1 MPDRDIPPAADE
13 RQPPG
18 PGVPELAGPD
28 EQALGPLDTVDAVF
42 RGLTA
47 GPRPLALNPAPARR
61 RAARPAGPP

>member
-1 MPDRDIPPAADE
+1 MPDHDIPSAADD

-18 PGVPELAGPD
+18 PGVRELAGPD

-47 GPRPLALNPAPARR
+47 GPRPPAI
-61 RAARPAGPP
+61 RAGFRNSWPLE